1 MKKIIAAGLALIV
14 ITALVVRP
22 SYQQS
27 KAEHGG
33 SPAPYSASS
42 VTAEP
47 REPVSGELE
56 PAPHPGVVS
65 PPTVAADDAT
75 VSGESPVIGVVVGG
89 QPRAYLLD
97 ALSVISSHV
106 VHDTIKGIP
115 ITVTFCDI
123 TDYARCF
130 TGPSH
135 ANITELKLGGFMNGA
150 LHFLFRD
157 KYYPHDSPDL
167 PFDQLSFTRTTWLE
181 WRSMHPATDLYIGV
195 Q

>member
-1 MKKIIAAGLALIV
+1 MKIIIAAGLALIGL
-14 ITALVVRP
+14 TAFFARP
-22 SYQQS
+22 FYQHS
-27 KAEHGG
+27 NFEHGG
-33 SPAPYSASS
+33 APGSDAAGS
-42 VTAEP
+42 VTVEP

-56 PAPHPGVVS
+56 PAPHPGLVS
-65 PPTVAADDAT
+65 PPTVAAHDAT
-75 VSGESPVIGVVVGG
+75 VPGEASVIGVVVGG

-97 ALSVISSHV
+97 ALSAISSHV

-115 ITVTFCDI
+115 VTVTFCDI

-130 TGPSH
+130 TGPPH
-135 ANITELKLGGFMNGA
+135 ANITELRLGGFMNGA
-150 LHFLFRD
+150 LHFLYGD

-167 PFDQLSFTRTTWLE
+167 PFDRLSFTRTSWIE